1 MNKTPKLLKETIPI
15 YSKRKMPMLG
25 VSEEELK
32 RDRERLMNFIKE
44 NPYPDYKFIKY
55 DLLLKQEQSL
65 EQYAEYGEINHDL
78 MKEIYEN
85 IFDKDLIKK
94 HGERIHHRGG
104 ITALQQ
110 NYYTLLTVLK
120 HLVDQRGLD
129 RDTIILV
136 FYNIKTIVSQYWD
149 GIGSGDEKWR
159 H

>member
-1 MNKTPKLLKETIPI
+1 MI
-15 YSKRKMPMLG
+15 G

-32 RDRERLMNFIKE
+32 RDRERLMNFIKKKT
-44 NPYPDYKFIKY
+44 YPDYNFIEY
-55 DLLLKQEQSL
+55 DLLLKQKQSL

-78 MKEIYEN
+78 MEEIYEN
-85 IFDKDLIKK
+85 ILFDKDLIKK

-104 ITALQQ
+104 MTALQQ
-110 NYYTLLTVLK
+110 NYYTLLSVLGY
-120 HLVDQRGLD
+120 LIDQRGLD

-136 FYNIKTIVSQYWD
+136 FYNIKTIVSQCWD